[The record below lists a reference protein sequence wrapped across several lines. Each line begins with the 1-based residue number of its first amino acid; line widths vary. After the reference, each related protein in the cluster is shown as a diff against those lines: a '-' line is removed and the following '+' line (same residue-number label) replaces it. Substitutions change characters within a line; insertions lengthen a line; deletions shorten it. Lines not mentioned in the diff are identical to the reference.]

1 MTTSERLRLAR
12 ELHDGIAQ
20 DLVGF
25 GYSLDL
31 LLAHESLDAPTRA
44 SIRTSRLHVDEL
56 MAKVRR
62 EILDLRSAPR
72 QSFAARLKE
81 YVQREYSDYL
91 LDVDISEVDLSE
103 DQGTELFRA
112 VEEMLRNSRA
122 HARAT
127 RIGIK
132 LFSLNNR
139 SYLEVSDNGIGGAT
153 LKENHHGIS
162 GITERIQAI
171 GGTVEIENIANSS
184 TSELGVRFTV
194 IV

>member
-20 DLVGF
+20 DLVGL

-31 LLAHESLDAPTRA
+31 LLAHESLDAPSRA

-91 LDVDISEVDLSE
+91 LDLDISEVDLSE
-103 DQGTELFRA
+103 DKGRELFRA
-112 VEEMLRNSRA
+112 VEEMLRNTRA

-127 RIGIK
+127 RIVIK

>member
-20 DLVGF
+20 DLVGL

-31 LLAHESLDAPTRA
+31 LLAHETLDAPSRA

-62 EILDLRSAPR
+62 EILNLRSAAE
-72 QSFAARLKE
+72 QSFAASLKV
-81 YVQREYSDYL
+81 YVQREFSDYAL
-91 LDVDISEVDLSE
+91 ELDISEVDLSE
-103 DQGTELFRA
+103 DQGSELFRA
-112 VEEMLRNSRA
+112 VEEMLRNIRA

-127 RIGIK
+127 HIAIK

-139 SYLEVSDNGIGGAT
+139 SYLEVSDNGIGGAA
-153 LKENHHGIS
+153 LKDNHHGLS

-171 GGTVEIENIANSS
+171 GGSVEIENINASS
-184 TSELGVRFTV
+184 TSKSGVRFTV